1 MSLDTRV
8 LRNPALKKWADE
20 KLDKAAR
27 LISLG
32 TPVAADDN
40 LIVTI
45 ANMKNTTTYTIAAQP
60 DVCRRLSFTHATVAA
75 GADTLGTLAVI
86 GTDFD
91 GYAISET
98 VTPLAD
104 TTVYSTK
111 AYASVASIIGTGW
124 VIAGGNDTIIVG
136 VDARLGLP
144 YDISGSLS
152 VLLGIVGTAI
162 IAPTSYAGGTKEKS
176 MVDISSGTFDGSKSV
191 FVFMV
196 E

>member
-1 MSLDTRV
+1 MSLNTV
-8 LRNPALKKWADE
+8 KIRNPEIKKWTDE
-20 KLDKAAR
+20 HLDKTCR
-27 LISLG
+27 MVSLG

-45 ANMKNTTTYTIAAQP
+45 VNMKVGVYALAAQP
-60 DVCRRLSFTHATVAA
+60 DVCRRLSVTHATVAA
-75 GADTLGTLAVI
+75 GADTLGTLAFI

-91 GYAISET
+91 GYTISES
-98 VTPLAD
+98 VIPVAD
-104 TTVYSTK
+104 SAVYTTK
-111 AYASVASIIGTGW
+111 AYKTVTSITGAGW

-162 IAPTSYAGGTKEKS
+162 IAPTSYAGGSKEKS

-191 FVFMV
+191 FVLMV

>member
-1 MSLDTRV
+1 MSLNTTKI
-8 LRNPALKKWADE
+8 RNPEIKKWAGDH
-20 KLDKAAR
+20 LDKLCR
-27 LISLG
+27 LIDLG

-40 LIVTI
+40 LIVTVV
-45 ANMKNTTTYTIAAQP
+45 NMKVGAYAIAAQP
-60 DVCRRLSFTHATVAA
+60 DVCRRLSVTHVTVVV
-75 GADTLGTLAVI
+75 GADTLGTLAFV

-91 GYAISET
+91 GYTISES
-98 VTPLAD
+98 VIPVAD
-104 TTVYSTK
+104 STVYTTK
-111 AYASVASIIGTGW
+111 AYKTVTSITGAGW

-191 FVFMV
+191 FALMV